1 MPQIIFILFFL
12 FESAKLRRTTFCVI
26 AISEMALFVGKCSND
41 QSRPFIGW
49 VECSFSRTEPIYS
62 NTYKQGIR
70 REAYVKNKNNNNNN
84 NTGNPAGFQWV
95 QLTSGQLLE
104 ATRNRECSIPEQ
116 VEETEHNLR

>member
-49 VECSFSRTEPIYS
+49 VEGTLLILSDRTHLLQYL
-62 NTYKQGIR
+62 Q
-70 REAYVKNKNNNNNN
+70 
-84 NTGNPAGFQWV
+84 TGY
-95 QLTSGQLLE
+95 T
-104 ATRNRECSIPEQ
+104 
-116 VEETEHNLR
+116 